1 MWLSQCKDHQL
12 ISLKVEWR
20 CAESG
25 DGLVI
30 LVNDE
35 VIPVSVGKK
44 TSSHM
49 LMQRNNNAVLL
60 F

>member
-1 MWLSQCKDHQL
+1 M
-12 ISLKVEWR
+12 ISRKVEWR

-25 DGLVI
+25 DGLKV

-44 TSSHM
+44 H
-49 LMQRNNNAVLL
+49 LNVFAY
-60 F
+60 